1 MDDILN
7 EKEFLEGIKSEISEI
22 HKRHLLFIGI
32 IDKMFD
38 LITEWVE
45 YKKALIKKFEDR
57 VNEEYEYEP
66 VSNNEMQRV
75 EQFGEVV
82 KEIIGIW
89 YERFKSVIWRWIIR
103 RI

>member
-1 MDDILN
+1 MNDVLN

-22 HKRHLLFIGI
+22 HKLHFSFIGI

-38 LITEWVE
+38 SITERVE
-45 YKKALIKKFEDR
+45 YKKALIKKFEER

-82 KEIIGIW
+82 KEIIGI
-89 YERFKSVIWRWIIR
+89 
-103 RI
+103 